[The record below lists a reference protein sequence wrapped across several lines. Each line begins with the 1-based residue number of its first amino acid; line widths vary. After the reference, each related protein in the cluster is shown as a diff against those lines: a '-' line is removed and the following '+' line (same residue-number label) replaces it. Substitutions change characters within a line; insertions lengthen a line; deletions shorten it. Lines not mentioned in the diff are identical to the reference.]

1 MARRVPPTVMWSEA
15 GGGSVRM
22 IDQTRLPEEL
32 VMLDCREVECVAQAI
47 ERLSV
52 RGAPA
57 IGCAAALGM
66 ALAAYRSAATESDA
80 LRADLAGFTRSF
92 DYRFAGEEF
101 PERVKNAPANAAAY
115 LSGGKK

>member
-1 MARRVPPTVMWSEA
+1 MAQRVPPTVMWSEA

-66 ALAAYRSAATESDA
+66 ALAAYRSAPHQPDA
-80 LRADLAGFTRSF
+80 LRADLRAARGAGR
-92 DYRFAGEEF
+92 DR
-101 PERVKNAPANAAAY
+101 PAVNLFWALAEMDR
-115 LSGGKK
+115 